1 MKGLIYMNNWYEE
14 AWAKTVAKETRVSH
28 EIGASFPHASH
39 DGKYDCAYPAWWTN
53 GFYPGILWLIY
64 RDNSD
69 DFLKSTA
76 NEVEEKLDSVLE
88 EYYNTDHDMGFL
100 WSLTSVAQYKINKNE
115 SSRRRALHAAN
126 LLAGRFNLAG
136 RFIRAWNGDKKGWAI
151 IDCLMN
157 LPLLYWASEETGDP
171 RFKHIAVA
179 HAETALKYFLREDG
193 SANHICSFDPE
204 SGEFIESFG
213 GQGYKVGSAWS
224 RGLSWA
230 VYGFA
235 LSYKYT
241 KKEEFLE
248 GSKRAA
254 KYFYEHLPEDKVPYW
269 DFSLPSNDGEP
280 RDSSAAAC
288 AACGLMELADLTD
301 DVSYKKM
308 GEEIT
313 KSLYDNYTDFDSDA
327 QELIKEGTSNKPEHT
342 NINVGLIY
350 GDYFF
355 TEALARLNGKCSAL
369 FW

>member
-1 MKGLIYMNNWYEE
+1 MWYTD
-14 AWAKTVAKETRVSH
+14 AWNKTAAKEARVSR
-28 EIGASFPHASH
+28 EIGAAFPHASH
-39 DGKYDCAYPAWWTN
+39 DGKYDNSYPAWWTN
-53 GFYPGILWLIY
+53 GFYPGLLWLIY
-64 RDNSD
+64 RDTGD
-69 DFLKSTA
+69 EYLKNTA
-76 NEVEEKLDSVLE
+76 NEVEEKLDSVLK

-100 WSLTSVAQYKINKNE
+100 WSLSSVAQYKINGNE
-115 SSRRRALHAAN
+115 ESRRRALHAAN

-136 RFIRAWNGDKKGWAI
+136 RFIRAWNGDKLGWAI

-171 RFKHIAVA
+171 RFRHIAVA
-179 HAETALKYFLREDG
+179 HAQTALKYFLREDG

-204 SGEFIESFG
+204 SGEFIESLG
-213 GQGYKVGSAWS
+213 GQGYGVGSAWS

-241 KKEEFLE
+241 GKEEFLE
-248 GSKRAA
+248 GAQRAA
-254 KYFYEHLPEDKVPYW
+254 KFFWDNLPDDKVPYW
-269 DFSLPSNDGEP
+269 DFRLPETEGEP

-288 AACGLMELADLTD
+288 AACGMLELYSLTGD
-301 DVSYKKM
+301 ECYLAK
-308 GEEIT
+308 GEAIT
-313 KSLYDNYTDFDSDA
+313 KSLYENYTDYDGDC

-350 GDYFF
+350 GDYFYA
-355 TEALARLNGKCSAL
+355 EALARLNGKCGEL